1 MRFNRLHCWHWEAS
15 GSEARTTC
23 WTFASRDDTQKLS
36 HGVKCACRCG
46 GRDHR
51 AIDAALLADTIDM
64 DADSQFKIY
73 PISQL
78 TIMYPVPD
86 AIQRHGSKSY
96 RAIANGSFLGG
107 NMPTSPVMIA
117 GSLKTV
123 GCDLGKTA
131 HRGCLAV
138 LNTGEV
144 VVGRM
149 QFKGAPS
156 GGEKG
161 VESVIQS
168 SFGKPV
174 TGLMAGGALLIEN
187 GKHTVDLDSKKAQHF
202 DQGGSGIG
210 AGQMRTTNHVAVATR
225 GGKAFLVIALKLSGE
240 AIRAHLDGYDAAVM
254 FDGGRQFWAHLP
266 GWDLYVGP
274 HPLGLAVN

>member
-1 MRFNRLHCWHWEAS
+1 
-15 GSEARTTC
+15 
-23 WTFASRDDTQKLS
+23 
-36 HGVKCACRCG
+36 
-46 GRDHR
+46 
-51 AIDAALLADTIDM
+51 M
-64 DADSQFKIY
+64 DADSQLKIY

-78 TIMYPVPD
+78 TIIYPVPD
-86 AIQRHGSKSY
+86 AVQRHGSKSY
-96 RAIANGSFLGG
+96 RAIANGSFLDG
-107 NMPTSPVMIA
+107 NTPTSPVMIA

-123 GCDLGKTA
+123 GSNLGKTA
-131 HRGCLAV
+131 HRGCVAV

-174 TGLMAGGALLIEN
+174 TSLMAGGALLIEN
-187 GKHTVDLDSKKAQHF
+187 GKHTTDLDGNKDQHF
-202 DQGGSGIG
+202 DQGGSGIA
-210 AGQMRTTNHVAVATR
+210 AGQMRRTDHVAVATR
-225 GGKAFLVIALKLSGE
+225 GGRAFLVIALNQSG
-240 AIRAHLDGYDAAVM
+240 ACIRAHLDGYDAAVK
-254 FDGGRQFWAHLP
+254 FDGGQQFWAHLP
-266 GWDLYVGP
+266 GWDRYVGQ